1 MNYFA
6 FFSQRK
12 WAVLSINQDIEGN
25 SIIEFLLELQ
35 VLCEKTFKIKTFSM
49 KNERPTPKIHGNKKK
64 YVRLFPPQ
72 LLYTKKNYVLHLLSI
87 SFFFP
92 RQANHQEKFT
102 TRGRPL
108 APTKHATQ

>member
-72 LLYTKKNYVLHLLSI
+72 LL
-87 SFFFP
+87 
-92 RQANHQEKFT
+92 
-102 TRGRPL
+102 
-108 APTKHATQ
+108 